1 MKNNLEDYTWGLGI
15 EHEMHIFHKPKN
27 SENNIED
34 FILYDSESAVLRLIQ
49 GKERGTIKMSDKE
62 YKFLKDIPFELSGR
76 VCNKVI
82 VLERVPVKMPEL
94 ISWQPFCSIKKD
106 RNIFNMIE
114 DIKQIT
120 KKFYKLLKKDKLTNN
135 LIKKYGDLT
144 TYPNGMT
151 RYLKYSEINNKP
163 FYKL

>member
-62 YKFLKDIPFELSGR
+62 YHWKH
-76 VCNKVI
+76 
-82 VLERVPVKMPEL
+82 
-94 ISWQPFCSIKKD
+94 
-106 RNIFNMIE
+106 
-114 DIKQIT
+114 
-120 KKFYKLLKKDKLTNN
+120 
-135 LIKKYGDLT
+135 
-144 TYPNGMT
+144 
-151 RYLKYSEINNKP
+151 
-163 FYKL
+163 